1 MGGIIS
7 KSRDEA
13 GFVVGV
19 DAVVVGIIEGREV
32 EDNVGRISLILAA
45 DFSRESVISFILV

>member
-1 MGGIIS
+1 MEIIS
-7 KSRDEA
+7 SMSWDEA

-32 EDNVGRISLILAA
+32 GDNVGRMSLTFAA
-45 DFSRESVISFILV
+45 DFSRASVISFVLD

>member
-1 MGGIIS
+1 MEGIIS
-7 KSRDEA
+7 TSRDEA

-19 DAVVVGIIEGREV
+19 DAVVVGIIESREV

>member
-1 MGGIIS
+1 MEGIIS

>member
-1 MGGIIS
+1 MEGIIS

-19 DAVVVGIIEGREV
+19 DAVVVGIIESREV